1 MIDFDRS
8 YNSSI
13 ADHIPL
19 LACVYYKQ
27 LRSLA
32 VSLFVNVYKI
42 PFSQDGIYGG
52 MILMYLNKSPGLLKE
67 TKMLAR
73 RSRS

>member
-1 MIDFDRS
+1 M
-8 YNSSI
+8 
-13 ADHIPL
+13 
-19 LACVYYKQ
+19 
-27 LRSLA
+27 RSLA

-52 MILMYLNKSPGLLKE
+52 MILMYLNKSPGLLKG
-67 TKMLAR
+67 TKMPAR